1 MQAWILVHCS
11 RKNRK
16 STRSL
21 DSDHFSFLSQYIS
34 SGHYMNPSDDTS
46 TVFLPI
52 IILPAEPLDTFKVP
66 VSQSGK
72 PANRKNGLAVCASV
86 MGNSPFT
93 SFCFHDSTVTVVD
106 CYMSGIADDITC
118 FCFGQTG
125 YCLSKTS
132 PSCGCC
138 ISTTLCSDN
147 IQNLIYKVR
156 TVNTIG
162 QRIST
167 PYIWVANKLIGISYD
182 STSGYSAAAC
192 GTAGAAGACC
202 TVTAV

>member
-1 MQAWILVHCS
+1 MDFGSLFTQK
-11 RKNRK
+11 RKA
-16 STRSL
+16 TRTL
-21 DSDHFSFLSQYIS
+21 DSDHFSFISQYIS

-52 IILPAEPLDTFKVP
+52 IILPAE
-66 VSQSGK
+66 

-138 ISTTLCSDN
+138 ISTTVCSG
-147 IQNLIYKVR
+147 IFQNLIYKVR

-167 PYIWVANKLIGISYD
+167 PYIWVTNKLIGISYD

-192 GTAGAAGACC
+192 GTAGACC

>member
-1 MQAWILVHCS
+1 
-11 RKNRK
+11 
-16 STRSL
+16 
-21 DSDHFSFLSQYIS
+21 
-34 SGHYMNPSDDTS
+34 MNPSDDTS

-118 FCFGQTG
+118 FCFGQTDTAFPRLLHPADVV
-125 YCLSKTS
+125 YPPLYA
-132 PSCGCC
+132 P
-138 ISTTLCSDN
+138 
-147 IQNLIYKVR
+147 VFFR
-156 TVNTIG
+156 T
-162 QRIST
+162 
-167 PYIWVANKLIGISYD
+167 
-182 STSGYSAAAC
+182 
-192 GTAGAAGACC
+192 
-202 TVTAV
+202 

>member
-11 RKNRK
+11 RKKRK
-16 STRSL
+16 ATRTL
-21 DSDHFSFLSQYIS
+21 YSDHFSSFCCNIYQPLV
-34 SGHYMNPSDDTS
+34 HRFADTFA
-46 TVFLPI
+46 VFLPI

-125 YCLSKTS
+125 YCLSNFS
-132 PSCGCC
+132 EP
-138 ISTTLCSDN
+138 D
-147 IQNLIYKVR
+147 IQSENSQYHWSENFHPIHMGYQQTDR
-156 TVNTIG
+156 H
-162 QRIST
+162 
-167 PYIWVANKLIGISYD
+167 KLR
-182 STSGYSAAAC
+182 
-192 GTAGAAGACC
+192 
-202 TVTAV
+202 